1 MLSENIL
8 SKNNLINLIIILI
21 PVSYFAGNLILN
33 LNVLVLILC
42 VFLLFGFNVFKEKFT
57 HIDKVVIFL
66 FAYILINGTINN
78 YFNFDHSNAYEK
90 NLILIKSVLYIR
102 FLLLYFVLKFLVNEE
117 IINFKLIFLA
127 FGLCSLFV
135 SIDIIIQYIFG
146 KDIFGFEVTWE
157 SGRGRRLSGPFGDE
171 FIAGGYLHIF
181 SFFLIFFPLIGITF
195 IKLFLCDLHF
205 NLTGH
210 SSHDGFFL
218 VQSVAPKSIIA

>member
-90 NLILIKSVLYIR
+90 
-102 FLLLYFVLKFLVNEE
+102 
-117 IINFKLIFLA
+117 
-127 FGLCSLFV
+127 
-135 SIDIIIQYIFG
+135 
-146 KDIFGFEVTWE
+146 T
-157 SGRGRRLSGPFGDE
+157 
-171 FIAGGYLHIF
+171 
-181 SFFLIFFPLIGITF
+181 
-195 IKLFLCDLHF
+195 
-205 NLTGH
+205 
-210 SSHDGFFL
+210 
-218 VQSVAPKSIIA
+218 